1 MSSSRDPG
9 ADPAGGAG
17 TSETGRGFIRFDS
30 PAGESN
36 EPPAVGSPSGS
47 DPGADLMV
55 RYQGGD
61 DSAFRRIVELYE
73 RTVFN
78 LLFRFTGSREG
89 LEDLAQEIFLRVV
102 RAKSRYRPDAKFST
116 FLYRV
121 AFNLCVNEGRSR
133 RRLRLASLDAQAPSG
148 DRPPKADL
156 PDPHAR
162 PPHEAVER
170 EEMARRLRSILDTL
184 PETQRMAL
192 VMNKYHDLSY
202 REIAEA
208 LGSTEK
214 AVKSLLARARRS
226 VRERLAPYLEGE
238 IPE

>member
-1 MSSSRDPG
+1 M
-9 ADPAGGAG
+9 
-17 TSETGRGFIRFDS
+17 
-30 PAGESN
+30 
-36 EPPAVGSPSGS
+36 GSPSGS

-55 RYQGGD
+55 RYQRGD
-61 DSAFRRIVELYE
+61 ESAFRRIVELYE
-73 RTVFN
+73 GTVFN

-102 RAKSRYRPDAKFST
+102 RARGRYRPKAKFST

-133 RRLRLASLDAQAPSG
+133 RKLRLASLDAPSPSG
-148 DRPPKADL
+148 DRSPRADL
-156 PDPHAR
+156 PDPRAR
-162 PPHEAVER
+162 PPHEAVEH

-226 VRERLAPYLEGE
+226 VRERLAPYLGGE
-238 IPE
+238 IPA